1 MSLTDKFH
9 KFSVYVYPR
18 QAYWRK
24 IENSKWKVDSKLGAF
39 LGMHLKDRLI
49 ENHYDKFDES
59 GIPLRIVAGSKVYNY
74 TTICSY
80 ALANWEMYLE
90 SGEHDFTKPLW
101 ATLNYLKKNNIPTD
115 YGGIVFPGLG
125 SLSAMNQGEALSVIA
140 RCYELSK
147 DRELIEFAKKVIEA
161 FKVPVALNGVLGK
174 FNTSQSIY
182 WYEEMAI
189 MPGKHILN
197 GMCYALVGLYEIDKV
212 APEITEANRLFKDGV
227 QYLKQALPMFDQGNW
242 SVYWVD
248 DKPPHY
254 IASMMY
260 HNLHIV
266 QLDYLFSITGE
277 QILKEYSD
285 LFTKYQQSLLNRL
298 SAGIKLIAGKL
309 KS

>member
-18 QAYWRK
+18 KAYWRR
-24 IENSKWKVDSKLGAF
+24 IENNKWKADSKVGAF
-39 LGMHLKDRLI
+39 FGMHLKDRLI
-49 ENHYDKFDES
+49 ENHYDKFDEN
-59 GIPLRIVAGSKVYNY
+59 GIPIRTVAGSVVYNY

-90 SGEHDFTKPLW
+90 SGEYNFTKPLW
-101 ATLNYLKKNNIPTD
+101 AALNFLKENNTITD
-115 YGGIVFPGLG
+115 YGGIVFPGIG

-147 DRELIEFAKKVIEA
+147 DPELIEFARKIIEA
-161 FKVPVALNGVLGK
+161 FKVPVSLNGVLGK
-174 FNTSQSIY
+174 FNTSQPVL

-197 GMCYALVGLYEIDKV
+197 GMCYALAGLYEIAKV
-212 APEITEANRLFKDGV
+212 TPELPDASKLFKDGIC
-227 QYLKQALPMFDQGNW
+227 YLKQALPMFDQGNW
-242 SVYWVD
+242 SVYWVND
-248 DKPPHY
+248 NPPHY

-266 QLDYLFSITGE
+266 QLDYLYSITGE
-277 QILKEYSD
+277 QILKEYSN
-285 LFTKYQQSLLNRL
+285 LFAKYQQSILNRL
-298 SAGIKLIAGKL
+298 RAGIKLIAGKL